1 MTPAL
6 DAPALAGIEAVLRET
21 AGITFTGGTRSS
33 LPMSVAAAARELD
46 LAAEE
51 FVDRVQLRDEAALTA
66 LVDHAVIPETY
77 FFRHHEHFRA
87 LTRTLLPSL
96 AQRPSL
102 RIWSAGCATGEEP
115 YSLAIAL
122 LAAGRKAGDDT
133 VLGTDV
139 SPRLLARARLARYG
153 RWSLRRVPEGIP
165 TRFLRDSG
173 GLVEV
178 GDEVRRV
185 VSFRRHN
192 LIAERPPL
200 SSCDLVVCR
209 NVLIYF
215 ETALARRVVGEL
227 VGAVRPGGWLILGS
241 TESPLAAG
249 FEVEPVE
256 VDGATLFRRTAPGE
270 THRDTR
276 AWPAPHRE
284 RTHTHPR
291 SRAAEK
297 RDTRGGVSPSPAGT
311 ARPPVSPTPAVSAP
325 AASAPDVSAPP
336 AETSPRAPGPG
347 AAASP
352 YHRAL
357 AAAEGGRLD
366 EALALARE
374 AAADLAAPAHLLLAL
389 LAETAG
395 DDDAALA
402 AVRRALYLDPDDPL
416 AHATLA
422 RLHARAGRDDEARRS
437 RANALAALGG
447 RDDGELLPGPSP
459 ITAGALRRALRS

>member
-178 GDEVRRV
+178 GEEVRRV

-227 VGAVRPGGWLILGS
+227 VGAVRPGGWLILGPA
-241 TESPLAAG
+241 EAPLAAG

-256 VDGATLFRRTAPGE
+256 MDGATLFRRTVPGE
-270 THRDTR
+270 NHRPVR
-276 AWPAPHRE
+276 AWPAPLRE
-284 RTHTHPR
+284 RPRPR
-291 SRAAEK
+291 SRSRETQE
-297 RDTRGGVSPSPAGT
+297 TRGGWDVSPSTSSAQAEP
-311 ARPPVSPTPAVSAP
+311 ARPPAGGAAP
-325 AASAPDVSAPP
+325 DVSAPDVSAPP
-336 AETSPRAPGPG
+336 AGESPRAI
-347 AAASP
+347 ATASP

-357 AAAEGGRLD
+357 VAAEGGRLD
-366 EALALARE
+366 EAQALARE

-395 DDDAALA
+395 DDDAAFA
-402 AVRRALYLDPDDPL
+402 SARRALYLDPADPL

-437 RANALAALGG
+437 RANALAALRD
-447 RDDGELLPGPSP
+447 RDDGELLPGPAP
-459 ITAGALRRALRS
+459 ITVGALRRALRR